1 MNNGFS
7 FKRGYEQLAQKDVK
21 DFREK
26 LCERLGIKDATI
38 YRKMS
43 GNVDL
48 RMSEG
53 RIIEELFAEYGIT
66 DVWDN

>member
-1 MNNGFS
+1 MDNRFS
-7 FKRGYEQLAQKDVK
+7 FKKGYEQLAQKDIK
-21 DFREK
+21 DFRKK

-43 GNVDL
+43 GKVEP

-53 RIIEELFAEYGIT
+53 RTIEELFAEYGIT
-66 DVWDN
+66 DVWGN